1 MFHKKGYLRQLLQEN
16 QFIFTIMTCGKV
28 QVPKMNPARPQLVI
42 TFKLVNHLL
51 FGILDFGFWG
61 LGLFILG
68 FWDFGILFFRILGLL
83 VFGFQDFWF

>member
-1 MFHKKGYLRQLLQEN
+1 
-16 QFIFTIMTCGKV
+16 
-28 QVPKMNPARPQLVI
+28 MNPARPQLVI

-83 VFGFQDFWF
+83 VFGFQDFLILGFFWIFELLI